1 LDAAYGDFPTWNF
14 SHDLLFHVTPH
25 LLVLRAAGIGWS
37 DWDTVGAIERTLATL
52 GRTPPWREASASLA
66 ATA

>member
-1 LDAAYGDFPTWNF
+1 
-14 SHDLLFHVTPH
+14 
-25 LLVLRAAGIGWS
+25 VLRAAGIGWS
-37 DWDTVGAIERTLATL
+37 DWATVGAIERTLATL